1 MQLSFIGWQ
10 WPLSNTDHPAKVLQD
25 QVNAGRLGMKTGAGF
40 FDWPE
45 DRRLT
50 EKARY
55 NALLN
60 QGLAL
65 LADELPPLD
74 RSF

>member
-1 MQLSFIGWQ
+1 M
-10 WPLSNTDHPAKVLQD
+10 A
-25 QVNAGRLGMKTGAGF
+25 
-40 FDWPE
+40 
-45 DRRLT
+45 

-55 NALLN
+55 NQLLK

>member
-1 MQLSFIGWQ
+1 MYPS
-10 WPLSNTDHPAKVLQD
+10 LSNTDHPAKVLQD

-45 DRRLT
+45 DRRLA

-55 NALLN
+55 NTLLK